1 MSIDK
6 YEISADNDKL
16 KTVYEFKSSLFLL
29 DTKTSL

>member
-16 KTVYEFKSSLFLL
+16 KTVHEFKSSLFLL
-29 DTKTSL
+29 DTETSL